1 MSAYKLVIFDWDGTL
16 MDSVAHI
23 VECLQQAATT
33 LEQPVPSVK
42 QYVILLVWACQK
54 PLLSCF
60 LMPVSAARES
70 IRQQYA
76 HHFLGIAPDKIQLF
90 DGGRPLLTQ
99 LTRAG
104 ALLAVATGKSRL
116 GLNRVLAQT
125 GLGDYFVATRCADET
140 ASKPHPLML
149 QELLAHTANCSLK
162 TAVMIGDTS
171 YDMEM
176 AQQIAMPRIGVS
188 YGVHSVD
195 TLQTYQPLAIVD
207 SLYQLQEF
215 LC

>member
-1 MSAYKLVIFDWDGTL
+1 
-16 MDSVAHI
+16 
-23 VECLQQAATT
+23 
-33 LEQPVPSVK
+33 
-42 QYVILLVWACQK
+42 
-54 PLLSCF
+54 
-60 LMPVSAARES
+60 
-70 IRQQYA
+70 
-76 HHFLGIAPDKIQLF
+76 LF
-90 DGGRPLLTQ
+90 DGVMPLLTQ
-99 LTRAG
+99 LSEQG

-149 QELLAHTANCSLK
+149 HELLAHTGIALDD
-162 TAVMIGDTS
+162 AVMIGDTS

-195 TLQTYQPLAIVD
+195 VLQSYQPLAIVD
-207 SLYQLQEF
+207 SIYQLQEF

>member
-23 VECLQQAATT
+23 VECIQQAAVT
-33 LEQPVPSVK
+33 LEQPIPS
-42 QYVILLVWACQK
+42 IE
-54 PLLSCF
+54 
-60 LMPVSAARES
+60 AARNIIGLGLPEAIAILFPHAS
-70 IRQQYA
+70 ATACEKIRQQYA
-76 HHFLGIAPDKIQLF
+76 HHFVLGSPDKIQLF
-90 DGGRPLLTQ
+90 DGVLPLLTQ
-99 LTRAG
+99 LREAG

-149 QELLAHTANCSLK
+149 QQLLAHTGIAVDE
-162 TAVMIGDTS
+162 AVMIGDTS
-171 YDMEM
+171 YDLEM

-195 TLQTYQPLAIVD
+195 VLQSYQPLAIVD
-207 SLYQLQEF
+207 NVYQLQEI

>member
-1 MSAYKLVIFDWDGTL
+1 MAAYKLAIFDWDGTL

-23 VECLQQAATT
+23 VDSMQQAAYVVG
-33 LEQPVPSVK
+33 EPVPSVSA
-42 QYVILLVWACQK
+42 VRHIIGLGLPEAIALLFPKASLVT
-54 PLLSCF
+54 
-60 LMPVSAARES
+60 REA

-76 HHFLGIAPDKIQLF
+76 QHFLAHSAAKSELF
-90 DGGRPLLTQ
+90 SGAEPLLAQ
-99 LTRAG
+99 LTQQG
-104 ALLAVATGKSRL
+104 YLLAIATGKSRI

-125 GLGDYFVATRCADET
+125 GIAHYFVATRCADET

-149 QELLAHTANCSLK
+149 QQILAYTNSTAEESI
-162 TAVMIGDTS
+162 MIGDSS

-176 AQQIAMPRIGVS
+176 AQKIAMPRLAVS

-207 SLYQLQEF
+207 NLYQLHDY
-215 LC
+215 LY

>member
-1 MSAYKLVIFDWDGTL
+1 MPAYKLVIFDWDGTL

-23 VECLQQAATT
+23 VDSMQQAAITVG
-33 LEQPVPSVK
+33 EVVPSVAA
-42 QYVILLVWACQK
+42 VRHIIGLGLPEAIALLFPQT
-54 PLLSCF
+54 
-60 LMPVSAARES
+60 SAPRREL

-76 HHFLGIAPDKIQLF
+76 HHFILGSPDKIQLF
-90 DGGRPLLTQ
+90 DGVLPLLQQ
-99 LTRAG
+99 LREEG

-125 GLGDYFVATRCADET
+125 DLADYFVATRCADET

-149 QELLAHTANCSLK
+149 QELLAYTNIQAEE
-162 TAVMIGDTS
+162 AVMIGDTS

-176 AQQIAMPRIGVS
+176 AQQLAMPRIGVA

-195 TLQTYQPLAIVD
+195 VLQSYQPRAIAHSV
-207 SLYQLQEF
+207 YQLSDY
-215 LC
+215 LW

>member
-1 MSAYKLVIFDWDGTL
+1 MPEAI
-16 MDSVAHI
+16 A
-23 VECLQQAATT
+23 
-33 LEQPVPSVK
+33 
-42 QYVILLVWACQK
+42 ILFPHAS
-54 PLLSCF
+54 P
-60 LMPVSAARES
+60 AARES

-76 HHFLGIAPDKIQLF
+76 HHFILGAPDKIQLF
-90 DGGRPLLTQ
+90 DGVMPLLTQ
-99 LTRAG
+99 LSEQG

-149 QELLAHTANCSLK
+149 HEILAHTGIALDD
-162 TAVMIGDTS
+162 AVMIGDTS

-195 TLQTYQPLAIVD
+195 VLQSYQPLAIVD
-207 SLYQLQEF
+207 SIYQLQEF

>member
-33 LEQPVPSVK
+33 LEQPVPSIEAARNIIGLGLPEAIA
-42 QYVILLVWACQK
+42 ILFPHA
-54 PLLSCF
+54 S
-60 LMPVSAARES
+60 SAARES

-76 HHFLGIAPDKIQLF
+76 HHFILGAPDKIQLF
-90 DGGRPLLTQ
+90 DGVMPLLTQ
-99 LTRAG
+99 LSEQG

-149 QELLAHTANCSLK
+149 HEILAHTGIALDD
-162 TAVMIGDTS
+162 AVMIGDTS

-195 TLQTYQPLAIVD
+195 VLQSYQPLAIVD
-207 SLYQLQEF
+207 SIYQLQEF

>member
-33 LEQPVPSVK
+33 LEQPVPSIEAARNIIGLGLPEAIA
-42 QYVILLVWACQK
+42 ILFPHAS
-54 PLLSCF
+54 P
-60 LMPVSAARES
+60 AARES

-76 HHFLGIAPDKIQLF
+76 HHFVLGAPDKIQLF
-90 DGGRPLLTQ
+90 DGVRPLLTQ
-99 LTRAG
+99 LRDAG

-149 QELLAHTANCSLK
+149 NELLAHTGIALEE
-162 TAVMIGDTS
+162 AVMIGDTS

-195 TLQTYQPLAIVD
+195 VLQSYLPLVIVD
-207 SLYQLQEF
+207 NVYQLQEI

>member
-33 LEQPVPSVK
+33 LEQPVPSIEAARNIIGLGLPEAIA
-42 QYVILLVWACQK
+42 ILFPHASV
-54 PLLSCF
+54 
-60 LMPVSAARES
+60 AARES

-76 HHFLGIAPDKIQLF
+76 HHFVLGAPDKIQLF
-90 DGGRPLLTQ
+90 DGVRPLLTQ
-99 LTRAG
+99 LRDAG

-149 QELLAHTANCSLK
+149 NELLAHTGIALEE
-162 TAVMIGDTS
+162 AVMIGDTS

-195 TLQTYQPLAIVD
+195 VLQTYQPLVIVD
-207 SLYQLQEF
+207 NVYQLQEI